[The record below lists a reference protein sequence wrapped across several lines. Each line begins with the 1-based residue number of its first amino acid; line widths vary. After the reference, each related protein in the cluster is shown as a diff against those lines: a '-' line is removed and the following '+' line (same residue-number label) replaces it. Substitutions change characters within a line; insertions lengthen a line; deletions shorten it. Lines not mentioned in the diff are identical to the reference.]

1 MSEKTDKVFVQCF
14 VCQKDIERES
24 LRDDHVC
31 INPVH
36 GGLVFRAT
44 GNYGSTIFDPLGGG
58 EFIEIYICDKCV
70 EDQADSIKHVSGIV
84 KEVVQSKV
92 STLAENNKAEEQLY
106 KNLKLKQDKE
116 E

>member
-44 GNYGSTIFDPLGGG
+44 GNYGS
-58 EFIEIYICDKCV
+58 
-70 EDQADSIKHVSGIV
+70 
-84 KEVVQSKV
+84 
-92 STLAENNKAEEQLY
+92 
-106 KNLKLKQDKE
+106 
-116 E
+116 